1 VCCDS
6 SVFDFDDETIPM
18 EQRNGFTFVN
28 ADEQVVAIPLYIR
41 ILNFSR
47 YFCEESS
54 CLIFI
59 LIEL

>member
-1 VCCDS
+1 
-6 SVFDFDDETIPM
+6 M